1 MQRIREG
8 LYLLEA
14 ARPANSYLIEGGQG
28 LTLVDPGPAFRIAA
42 LVEELTQGGFS
53 LDALQRLVLTH
64 AHPEHA
70 GGTAEL
76 LRKKRVK
83 VYAHPEDLPVLEGRA
98 KSPRGKGFGGWLRSL
113 PGQLRKPPEALVT
126 VVGAS
131 PREPIR
137 GLAQWQVLHL
147 PGHTPGSLGLY
158 DPAHGVVLCGDA
170 VSNLGKLRV
179 ADGAAVDPAAA
190 ATTLRQLAELD
201 IEVLCPGRGS
211 IVRPRAWQQ
220 LEALKL

>member
-14 ARPANSYLIEGGQG
+14 PRPANAYLIEGGQG
-28 LTLVDPGPAFRIAA
+28 LTLVDPGAASRVEA
-42 LVEELTQGGFS
+42 LVAELSQGGFS
-53 LDALQRLVLTH
+53 LDALQRVVLTH

-83 VYAHPEDLPVLEGRA
+83 VYAHPEEVPVLEGRA
-98 KSPRGKGFGGWLRSL
+98 KAPRGKGLGGWLRAL
-113 PGQLRKPPEALVT
+113 RGRLRKPSEALTT
-126 VVGAS
+126 VVAAS

-170 VSNLGKLRV
+170 VSNLGRLRV
-179 ADGAAVDPAAA
+179 ADGLAVDPSA
-190 ATTLRQLAELD
+190 ATATARDLAKLD
-201 IEVLCPGRGS
+201 IDVLCPGRGA

-220 LEALKL
+220 LETLKL